1 MELALCVAATMC
13 VSHMKESR
21 DSTLH
26 VALAGKQLARWNGE
40 SRMSNVDPLMD
51 LFATAEG
58 TPQPAVAAMLQQ
70 AASKRLRGA
79 RIVLVTPRALSSA
92 GRQDLER
99 IVSQQ
104 TVHDAAGPLEIVEA
118 DYDRL
123 ASIFEFV

>member
-26 VALAGKQLARWNGE
+26 VALAGKRLARWNGE
-40 SRMSNVDPLMD
+40 SRMSNADPLMD
-51 LFATAEG
+51 QFALAEG
-58 TPQPAVAAMLQQ
+58 TPLPEIPALLQQ
-70 AASKRLRGA
+70 AASKRMRGT
-79 RIVLVTPRALSSA
+79 RIVLVTPRALGSA
-92 GRQDLER
+92 ARLDLER
-99 IVSQQ
+99 IIKQES
-104 TVHDAAGPLEIVEA
+104 VHDAAGPLEIVEA